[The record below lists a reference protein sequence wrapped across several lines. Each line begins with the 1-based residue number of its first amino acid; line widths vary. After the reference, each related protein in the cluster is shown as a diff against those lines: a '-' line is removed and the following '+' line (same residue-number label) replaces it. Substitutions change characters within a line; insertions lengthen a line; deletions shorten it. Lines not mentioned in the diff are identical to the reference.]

1 MRTKVLNQVLPVLAL
16 AAFMPSLA
24 FSQTDTDAPKSQ
36 RPALEEVVV
45 SARKVTENLQDVPI
59 AVTAFSGEKLGED
72 QIYDLMQLVG
82 KVPSMTIQSQNN
94 IESEIFIRGVGT
106 VRLNGATADASVG
119 YFLDEVYIGR
129 RGAST
134 PPIFDLE
141 RLEVLR
147 GPQGTLFGKNVVGG
161 ALNLTTAK
169 PQFEMGGS
177 GYLAVGDYGAIS
189 SGGHVT
195 GPLSENAAVR
205 FAFYQNK
212 HDGYARNV
220 VAGYEMEDLESY
232 AARGSLLWNPNE
244 DMTFELIVDGSTD
257 TGHGP
262 SRHAVDNPFSP
273 GIGPVTSAVS
283 SDPRTNHSPYAQW
296 AKKDTSG
303 ITARFDWDLGAVNMT
318 YLGAIRN
325 GEADQAWSQAGA
337 GSPPSL
343 TSSVLTQTEDNTGLT
358 QELRFASEQD
368 QRLRW
373 LVGLYYLD
381 DDTDRT
387 SRNTA
392 TSFLPG
398 GAGST
403 GDVLDGD
410 NEYIQT
416 GISKNYAIFGDVNF
430 DLTDTLTLSLGGRY
444 TEDRKT
450 WDVEAVEYSY
460 GRPGGVLSTAPLL
473 GPFLVNTKE
482 SWNEFTPKAILDWQ
496 VADSQLLYFSVAK
509 GFKGGGW
516 QGGAANAIA
525 ASTPYEPETAWNY
538 EVGFKSE
545 LFDRRVRLNLAAF
558 YTDFEDLQ
566 VELLDDVNLVLVV
579 ANAADATIKGIEGE
593 FEFLLH
599 ENVSLYSSAS
609 YIEAEY
615 KNYIDPLRGIDY
627 SGNRIQR
634 TPEFQGN
641 VGLDLNV
648 PFSDDLEFQGNIQY
662 GYQSKMYYGP
672 DNTNLEPG
680 YGLLDLRAGIG
691 SADGKWQVYGYMKN
705 ATDELY
711 RVSII
716 PFAGDE
722 FSIFGAPQTYGVRVA
737 MTF

>member
-1 MRTKVLNQVLPVLAL
+1 
-16 AAFMPSLA
+16 
-24 FSQTDTDAPKSQ
+24 
-36 RPALEEVVV
+36 
-45 SARKVTENLQDVPI
+45 
-59 AVTAFSGEKLGED
+59 
-72 QIYDLMQLVG
+72 
-82 KVPSMTIQSQNN
+82 
-94 IESEIFIRGVGT
+94 
-106 VRLNGATADASVG
+106 
-119 YFLDEVYIGR
+119 
-129 RGAST
+129 
-134 PPIFDLE
+134 
-141 RLEVLR
+141 
-147 GPQGTLFGKNVVGG
+147 
-161 ALNLTTAK
+161 
-169 PQFEMGGS
+169 
-177 GYLAVGDYGAIS
+177 
-189 SGGHVT
+189 
-195 GPLSENAAVR
+195 
-205 FAFYQNK
+205 
-212 HDGYARNV
+212 
-220 VAGYEMEDLESY
+220 
-232 AARGSLLWNPNE
+232 
-244 DMTFELIVDGSTD
+244 
-257 TGHGP
+257 
-262 SRHAVDNPFSP
+262 
-273 GIGPVTSAVS
+273 
-283 SDPRTNHSPYAQW
+283 
-296 AKKDTSG
+296 
-303 ITARFDWDLGAVNMT
+303 MT
-318 YLGAIRN
+318 YLGALRN
-325 GEADQAWSQAGA
+325 GEANQAWSQAGA

-410 NEYIQT
+410 NEYFQT

-430 DLTDTLTLSLGGRY
+430 DLTDTLTLSVGGRY

-450 WDVEAVEYSY
+450 WDVEAVEYSF
-460 GRPGGVLSTAPLL
+460 GRPGGVLSTAPVL
-473 GPFLVNTKE
+473 GPFVVNTKE

-496 VADSQLLYFSVAK
+496 VAESQLLYFSVAK

-538 EVGFKSE
+538 EVGYKSE

-558 YTDFEDLQ
+558 YTDFQDLQ

-579 ANAADATIKGIEGE
+579 ANAADATIKGVEGE
-593 FEFLLH
+593 FETLLH
-599 ENVSLYSSAS
+599 ENLTLYASAS

-615 KNYIDPLRGIDY
+615 KDYIDPLRGIDY

-648 PFSDDLEFQGNIQY
+648 PFADDLEFQGNVQY

-705 ATDELY
+705 ASDELY

>member
-1 MRTKVLNQVLPVLAL
+1 
-16 AAFMPSLA
+16 
-24 FSQTDTDAPKSQ
+24 
-36 RPALEEVVV
+36 
-45 SARKVTENLQDVPI
+45 
-59 AVTAFSGEKLGED
+59 
-72 QIYDLMQLVG
+72 
-82 KVPSMTIQSQNN
+82 
-94 IESEIFIRGVGT
+94 
-106 VRLNGATADASVG
+106 
-119 YFLDEVYIGR
+119 
-129 RGAST
+129 
-134 PPIFDLE
+134 
-141 RLEVLR
+141 
-147 GPQGTLFGKNVVGG
+147 
-161 ALNLTTAK
+161 
-169 PQFEMGGS
+169 MGGS

-273 GIGPVTSAVS
+273 GIGPVTGAVS
-283 SDPRTNHSPYAQW
+283 SNPRTNHSPYAQW

-303 ITARFDWDLGAVNMT
+303 ITARFDWDLGSVNMT
-318 YLGAIRN
+318 YLGALRN
-325 GEADQAWSQAGA
+325 GEANQAWSQAGA

-410 NEYIQT
+410 NEYFQT

-430 DLTDTLTLSLGGRY
+430 DLTDTLTLSVGGRY

-450 WDVEAVEYSY
+450 WDVEAVEYSF
-460 GRPGGVLSTAPLL
+460 GRPGGVLSTAPVL
-473 GPFLVNTKE
+473 GPFVVNTKE

-496 VADSQLLYFSVAK
+496 VAESQLLYFSVAK

-538 EVGFKSE
+538 EVGYKSE

-558 YTDFEDLQ
+558 YTDFQDLQ

-579 ANAADATIKGIEGE
+579 ANAADATIKGVEGE
-593 FEFLLH
+593 FETLLH
-599 ENVSLYSSAS
+599 ENLTLYASAS

-615 KNYIDPLRGIDY
+615 KDYIDPLRGIDY

-648 PFSDDLEFQGNIQY
+648 PFADDLEFQGNVQY

-705 ATDELY
+705 ASDELY

>member
-1 MRTKVLNQVLPVLAL
+1 MHTKVLSRVLASFTL
-16 AAFMPSLA
+16 TLFLPGQA
-24 FSQTDTDAPKSQ
+24 FSQTDATTEDSS
-36 RPALEEVVV
+36 RPLLEEVIV

-59 AVTAFSGEKLGED
+59 AVTAFSGEQLADD
-72 QIYDLMQLVG
+72 QIYDLMQLAG
-82 KVPSMTIQSQNN
+82 KVPSLTIQSQNS

-195 GPLSENAAVR
+195 GPISENLALR

-212 HDGYARNV
+212 HDGYAKNV
-220 VAGYEMEDLESY
+220 VAGYEMEDLEAY
-232 AARGSLLWNPNE
+232 AARGSMVWNPNE
-244 DMTFELIVDGSTD
+244 DMTLEVIIDGSSD
-257 TGHGP
+257 TGNGP
-262 SRHAVDNPFSP
+262 SRHAVDNPYAP
-273 GIGPVTSAVS
+273 NIGPVTANIS
-283 SDPRTNHSPYAQW
+283 SNPRTNHSPYDQYAT
-296 AKKDTSG
+296 KDTSG
-303 ITARFDWDLGAVNMT
+303 ITARFEWDLGSVTAT
-318 YLGAIRN
+318 YLGALRN
-325 GEADQAWSQAGA
+325 GEADTRWSQAGA
-337 GSPPSL
+337 DSPPSL
-343 TSSVLTQTEDNTGLT
+343 TSSVLTQWEDNQGLT

-381 DDTDRT
+381 DDTKRR

-398 GAGST
+398 GPRST

-410 NEYIQT
+410 NEYIQH
-416 GISKNYAIFGDVNF
+416 GVSKNYAIFGDVNF
-430 DLTDTLTLSLGGRY
+430 DLTDDMTLSVGGRY
-444 TEDRKT
+444 TEDRKD
-450 WDVEAVEYSY
+450 WDIEAVEYSY

-473 GPFLVNTKE
+473 GPFVVNTDQ
-482 SWNEFTPKAILDWQ
+482 SWDEFTPKATLDWAFAESKL
-496 VADSQLLYFSVAK
+496 VYLSVAR

-538 EVGFKSE
+538 EIGFKSE
-545 LFDRRVRLNLAAF
+545 LFDNRLRLNLAAF
-558 YTDFEDLQ
+558 YTDFQDLQ

-579 ANAADATIKGIEGE
+579 ANAADATISGIEGE
-593 FEFLLH
+593 MQTAIH
-599 ENVSLYSSAS
+599 ENVTFYASAS
-609 YIEAEY
+609 FIDAEY
-615 KNYIDPLRGIDY
+615 KDYIDPLRGIDY
-627 SGNRIQR
+627 SGNQIQR

-641 VGLDLNV
+641 AGIDVSI
-648 PFSDDLEFQGNIQY
+648 PMSDGLEFIGNIQY
-662 GYQSKMYYGP
+662 GYQSEMYYGP
-672 DNTNLEPG
+672 DNTNDEPG

-691 SADGKWQVYGYMKN
+691 AQDGKWQVFAYAKN
-705 ATDELY
+705 VSDELY

-722 FSIFGAPQTYGVRVA
+722 FSVYGPPSTYGLRLS
-737 MTF
+737 MNF

>member
-1 MRTKVLNQVLPVLAL
+1 MHTKVLTQMLFCLPFAALLPGQV
-16 AAFMPSLA
+16 
-24 FSQTDTDAPKSQ
+24 FSQTDTDTVESD
-36 RPALEEVVV
+36 RPILEEVVV
-45 SARKVTENLQDVPI
+45 SARKVDENLQDVPI
-59 AVTAFSGEKLGED
+59 AVTAFSGDQLAKD
-72 QIYDLMQLVG
+72 QITDLMQLAG
-82 KVPSMTIQSQNN
+82 KVPSMTIQSQNS

-129 RGAST
+129 RGSST

-169 PQFEMGGS
+169 PQFEWGGS
-177 GYLAVGDYGAIS
+177 GYIALGDYGAIA

-195 GPLSENAAVR
+195 GPISESAAIRV
-205 FAFYQNK
+205 AFMQNK
-212 HDGYARNV
+212 HDGYAKNV
-220 VAGYEMEDLESY
+220 VAGYEMEDIEQY
-232 AARGSLLWNPNE
+232 AGRASLLWNPND
-244 DMTFELIVDGSTD
+244 DMTFQLVLDASSD
-257 TGHGP
+257 TGNGP
-262 SRHAVDNPFSP
+262 SRHAVDNPYAA
-273 GIGPVTSAVS
+273 GIGPVTANITSN
-283 SDPRTNHSPYAQW
+283 PRTNHSPYDQY

-303 ITARFDWDLGAVNMT
+303 ITARFDWDLGNVTAT

-325 GEADQAWSQAGA
+325 GEADTRWSQAGA

-343 TSSVLTQTEDNTGLT
+343 TSSVLTQSEDNQGLT

-368 QRLRW
+368 QRWRW

-381 DDTDRT
+381 DDTKRR

-398 GAGST
+398 GPRST

-410 NEYIQT
+410 NEYIQH
-416 GISKNYAIFGDVNF
+416 GVSKNYAVFGDVNF
-430 DLTDTLTLSLGGRY
+430 DLTDDMTVSVGGRY
-444 TEDRKT
+444 TEDRKD
-450 WDVEAVEYSY
+450 WDIEAVEYSF

-473 GPFLVNTKE
+473 GPFVVDTDK
-482 SWNEFTPKAILDWQ
+482 SWSEFTPKATLDWQ
-496 VADSQLLYFSVAK
+496 FADSKLLYFSIAR

-525 ASTPYEPETAWNY
+525 ASTPYEPETAMNY
-538 EVGFKSE
+538 EIGFKSE
-545 LFDRRVRLNLAAF
+545 LFDNRLRLNLAAF
-558 YTDFEDLQ
+558 YTDFQDLQ

-579 ANAADATIKGIEGE
+579 ANAADATISGIEGE
-593 FEFLLH
+593 LQTALH
-599 ENVSLYSSAS
+599 EYVTFYASAS
-609 YIEAEY
+609 WIEAEY
-615 KNYIDPLRGIDY
+615 KDYIDPLRGIDY

-641 VGLDLNV
+641 AGLDIGI
-648 PFSDDLEFQGNIQY
+648 PISDGLEVIGNIQY
-662 GYQSKMYYGP
+662 GYQSEMYYGP
-672 DNTNLEPG
+672 DNTNDEPG
-680 YGLLDLRAGIG
+680 YGLLDLRAGLG
-691 SADGKWQVYGYMKN
+691 AQDGKWQMYAYAKN
-705 ATDELY
+705 VTDELY

-722 FSIFGAPQTYGVRVA
+722 FSVFGPPSTYGLRFS
-737 MTF
+737 MNF